1 MGSKKNLEEKA
12 KSLERIMV
20 RMKEGDKAFFTK
32 GLPIESLYYLQGE
45 MGGIIITK
53 GDLTFFLDVQ
63 KEVAYVFETDK
74 KKLLSVKRL
83 KASDLKILEEQI
95 GQI

>member
-83 KASDLKILEEQI
+83 KVSDLKILEEQI